1 MDRNIYGELL
11 KTTNKFFDEIF
22 TSKEMQEEYDLLR
35 NDNGARVLN
44 VLKQFKEDK
53 NFFLTKPFY
62 ENDYKPNNVPRALTV
77 RLNNDGFITCSI
89 NNMPNF
95 NPYPLEPRV
104 LVSLI
109 FQSLEDETIRKEM
122 YATKETE
129 KGSVDIEM

>member
-1 MDRNIYGELL
+1 MDTTIYGNLL
-11 KTTNKFFDEIF
+11 KATNKFFDEIF
-22 TSKEMQEEYDLLR
+22 ISKEMQEEYDLLR

-62 ENDYKPNNVPRALTV
+62 ENDYKPNNVPRVLTI
-77 RLNNDGFITCSI
+77 RLNKDGFITCSI
-89 NNMPNF
+89 NNMPDF
-95 NPYPLEPRV
+95 NPYPIEPRV
-104 LVSLI
+104 LISII

-129 KGSVDIEM
+129 KKSVDMEI

>member
-1 MDRNIYGELL
+1 MDTNIYGDLL

-22 TSKEMQEEYDLLR
+22 TSKELQEEYDLLR

-44 VLKQFKEDK
+44 VLKQFKDDK

-62 ENDYKPNNVPRALTV
+62 ENDYKPNNVPRVLIV
-77 RLNNDGFITCSI
+77 RLNKDGFITCSI
-89 NNMPNF
+89 NNMPDF
-95 NPYPLEPRV
+95 NPYPIEPRF

-122 YATKETE
+122 HATKETE
-129 KGSVDIEM
+129 KGSIDIER